1 MTLELTGLAML
12 LALAVGV
19 PLGVLAATRRRNTGR
34 ATTALAIAGI
44 AIPDFWLGIMLV
56 LVIAGTFRLLPP
68 SGYVPFFEDPVA
80 NIRYMILPVITLAFA
95 EIAYILRTTRASME
109 ETLGSPF
116 VTFLRA
122 KGVSDRSIT
131 YRHALRSAAVP
142 IVTVVGIQVGV
153 LHRRRHRGGGA
164 VRAAGDRQDAGHGH
178 QPAQLPRGPG
188 RDPGRGVPVHPREP
202 DHRPAVRRRSTRASR
217 RPTRDR
223 HAHGAGARLARPDGR
238 ADRSRRTPGPRG
250 APGVADARRAPH
262 RWRGGAHRVRH
273 PGGAGAHRGPGAVA
287 RAARPRGDGHLARH
301 GPAHAGASVRV
312 RCVRPRCAQPRA
324 VRVPGLAVRGGG
336 RGAAGVPHRGADRAV
351 VRLRPAAG
359 STRC

>member
-1 MTLELTGLAML
+1 MSPRLRYVVRRLLITIPVLLAMSIFVFLLIRLVPGDPVRTMLGFRATDENVATIRAQLGLDQPLLDQYGAWLGSILRFDLGQDFVSKVSLNELIAERLPVTLELTGLAML

-153 LHRRRHRGGGA
+153 LIGGA
-164 VRAAGDRQDAGHGH
+164 IVVEVLFGLPGIGKMLVTAINQRNYPVVQAGILVVAFLFILVNLITDLLYGALD
-178 QPAQLPRGPG
+178 PRIA
-188 RDPGRGVPVHPREP
+188 E
-202 DHRPAVRRRSTRASR
+202 
-217 RPTRDR
+217 
-223 HAHGAGARLARPDGR
+223 
-238 ADRSRRTPGPRG
+238 
-250 APGVADARRAPH
+250 ADA
-262 RWRGGAHRVRH
+262 
-273 PGGAGAHRGPGAVA
+273 
-287 RAARPRGDGHLARH
+287 
-301 GPAHAGASVRV
+301 
-312 RCVRPRCAQPRA
+312 
-324 VRVPGLAVRGGG
+324 
-336 RGAAGVPHRGADRAV
+336 
-351 VRLRPAAG
+351 
-359 STRC
+359 

>member
-1 MTLELTGLAML
+1 MSPRLRYAVRRLLITIPVLLAMSIFVFLLIRLVPGDPVRTMLGFRATDENVATIRAQLGLDAPLLDQYLGWLGAIVRLDLGQDFVSKVAINELISERLPVTLELTTLAML
-12 LALAVGV
+12 LAVSVGV

-68 SGYVPFFEDPVA
+68 SGWVPFFEDPVA

-153 LHRRRHRGGGA
+153 LIGGA
-164 VRAAGDRQDAGHGH
+164 IVVEVLFGLPGIGKMLVTAINQRNYPVVQAGILVVAFLFIVVNLITDLLYGALD
-178 QPAQLPRGPG
+178 PRIA
-188 RDPGRGVPVHPREP
+188 E
-202 DHRPAVRRRSTRASR
+202 
-217 RPTRDR
+217 
-223 HAHGAGARLARPDGR
+223 
-238 ADRSRRTPGPRG
+238 
-250 APGVADARRAPH
+250 ADA
-262 RWRGGAHRVRH
+262 
-273 PGGAGAHRGPGAVA
+273 
-287 RAARPRGDGHLARH
+287 
-301 GPAHAGASVRV
+301 
-312 RCVRPRCAQPRA
+312 
-324 VRVPGLAVRGGG
+324 
-336 RGAAGVPHRGADRAV
+336 
-351 VRLRPAAG
+351 
-359 STRC
+359 